1 MESDIIEMFVNNDQF
16 NSNLQETL
24 ISIVKANDVARQ
36 EMEEL
41 KDSYSKLK
49 KVIISLMISV
59 RLLVHLKIGNAYAIT
74 YVFTFNFEFL
84 QAHEQLQVNA
94 KRENDIRKREIKN
107 LKEKLAKHSDVS
119 DKSCFVFEY
128 IDR

>member
-59 RLLVHLKIGNAYAIT
+59 RLLVRLKIMHMQSHII
-74 YVFTFNFEFL
+74 FF
-84 QAHEQLQVNA
+84 
-94 KRENDIRKREIKN
+94 I
-107 LKEKLAKHSDVS
+107 
-119 DKSCFVFEY
+119 
-128 IDR
+128 

>member
-59 RLLVHLKIGNAYAIT
+59 RLL
-74 YVFTFNFEFL
+74 
-84 QAHEQLQVNA
+84 
-94 KRENDIRKREIKN
+94 
-107 LKEKLAKHSDVS
+107 
-119 DKSCFVFEY
+119 
-128 IDR
+128 

>member
-59 RLLVHLKIGNAYAIT
+59 RLLVIGNAYAIT
-74 YVFTFNFEFL
+74 YDFFSFNFEF
-84 QAHEQLQVNA
+84 
-94 KRENDIRKREIKN
+94 
-107 LKEKLAKHSDVS
+107 
-119 DKSCFVFEY
+119 FVGT
-128 IDR
+128 

>member
-59 RLLVHLKIGNAYAIT
+59 RLLV
-74 YVFTFNFEFL
+74 
-84 QAHEQLQVNA
+84 
-94 KRENDIRKREIKN
+94 
-107 LKEKLAKHSDVS
+107 
-119 DKSCFVFEY
+119 
-128 IDR
+128 

>member
-41 KDSYSKLK
+41 KDSHSKLK

-59 RLLVHLKIGNAYAIT
+59 RLLV
-74 YVFTFNFEFL
+74 
-84 QAHEQLQVNA
+84 
-94 KRENDIRKREIKN
+94 
-107 LKEKLAKHSDVS
+107 
-119 DKSCFVFEY
+119 
-128 IDR
+128 

>member
-59 RLLVHLKIGNAYAIT
+59 R
-74 YVFTFNFEFL
+74 
-84 QAHEQLQVNA
+84 
-94 KRENDIRKREIKN
+94 
-107 LKEKLAKHSDVS
+107 
-119 DKSCFVFEY
+119 
-128 IDR
+128 

>member
-16 NSNLQETL
+16 NSSLQETL

-36 EMEEL
+36 EIEEL

-59 RLLVHLKIGNAYAIT
+59 RLLVIGNAYAIT
-74 YVFTFNFEFL
+74 YDFF
-84 QAHEQLQVNA
+84 
-94 KRENDIRKREIKN
+94 I
-107 LKEKLAKHSDVS
+107 
-119 DKSCFVFEY
+119 
-128 IDR
+128 

>member
-36 EMEEL
+36 EIEEL

-59 RLLVHLKIGNAYAIT
+59 RLLV
-74 YVFTFNFEFL
+74 
-84 QAHEQLQVNA
+84 
-94 KRENDIRKREIKN
+94 
-107 LKEKLAKHSDVS
+107 
-119 DKSCFVFEY
+119 
-128 IDR
+128 

>member
-1 MESDIIEMFVNNDQF
+1 MFVNNDQF

-59 RLLVHLKIGNAYAIT
+59 R
-74 YVFTFNFEFL
+74 
-84 QAHEQLQVNA
+84 
-94 KRENDIRKREIKN
+94 
-107 LKEKLAKHSDVS
+107 
-119 DKSCFVFEY
+119 
-128 IDR
+128 

>member
-59 RLLVHLKIGNAYAIT
+59 RLLVIGNAYAIT
-74 YVFTFNFEFL
+74 YVF
-84 QAHEQLQVNA
+84 
-94 KRENDIRKREIKN
+94 I
-107 LKEKLAKHSDVS
+107 
-119 DKSCFVFEY
+119 
-128 IDR
+128 